1 MAGRTAKSKRA
12 SVAEYVLEQT
22 GNCKDMIDFLIAM
35 VRGRAVDPDSE
46 EEIPVMATAADRKD
60 AAKTLL
66 EYGVGK
72 PKQSVELDANINEKA
87 TVVVVPMEVTE
98 EEWNKKAQEI
108 VARHLAE
115 VSD

>member
-1 MAGRTAKSKRA
+1 MGGRASKSKRA
-12 SVAEYVLEQT
+12 GIADYVLEKT
-22 GNCKDMIDFLIAM
+22 GNCKDMIDFLIGL
-35 VRGRAVDPDSE
+35 VQGQIENPETGEVE
-46 EEIPVMATAADRKD
+46 TLMASVTERKD

-72 PKQSVELDANINEKA
+72 PAQSVELDANINEKA